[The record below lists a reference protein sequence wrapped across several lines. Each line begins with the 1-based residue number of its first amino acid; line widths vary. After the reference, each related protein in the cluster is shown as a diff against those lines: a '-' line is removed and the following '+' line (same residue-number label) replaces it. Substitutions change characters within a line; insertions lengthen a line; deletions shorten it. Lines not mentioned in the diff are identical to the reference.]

1 MTMAK
6 TMDNQPRERSPLFS
20 LRGRLG
26 RTRYIVYS
34 LGAVVMVFVFMIFA
48 RFGLMPFGRIGAL
61 VYYSFGMLLYYALLP
76 VLFAMLTVRRAHD
89 FNVGGWLA
97 LLILVP
103 FVNLLFWFVPGSRG
117 ENRFGP
123 VPPFES
129 FGMRLAAGALPVLL
143 ITTFATAQPDG
154 MHTQA
159 PGSPR
164 SSTILK
170 SYTP

>member
-1 MTMAK
+1 MAK
-6 TMDNQPRERSPLFS
+6 TMDTQPRERIPLFS

-34 LGAVVMVFVFMIFA
+34 LGAVVAVFIFMIFA
-48 RFGLMPFGRIGAL
+48 RFGLMPLGRIGAL

-89 FNVGGWLA
+89 FNIGGWLA

-123 VPPFES
+123 VPPLES

-143 ITTFATAQPDG
+143 ITTFLATAQPDG
-154 MHTQA
+154 MRTEA
-159 PGSPR
+159 PGGPR
-164 SSTILK
+164 SSTLLK